1 MTKKIS
7 ELFNFEQK
15 IVVIS
20 GCTGQLGSELA
31 DFFIKNKLW
40 YMVLI

>member
-20 GCTGQLGSELA
+20 GCAGQLGSELA
-31 DFFIKNKLW
+31 DFLSRIKLW